1 MAAPLIELNDISR
14 TYLMGGKVSVP
25 ALSKTSLKIE
35 AGEFVAITGPS
46 GSGKSTLLAILGL
59 LDKADTGTFKLL
71 GKDITRLNDN
81 EYACLRNNFFG
92 FVFQMF
98 NLLPRLNIVDNAML
112 PFVYCPAPVKKKQS
126 DVIDLLKK
134 IGLGDRL
141 RHRPNELSGGQQ
153 QRVAFARALANDP
166 LVILADEP
174 TGNLD
179 SKSTMEIINLFKQL
193 NQEGKTI
200 IMVTHEQPLTEQASR
215 VIKLIDGRIVSDEK
229 NRPTPELLIKA
240 PQVGGKSR
248 KNFFSFL
255 EIKNY
260 SFEAVQSLAVN
271 KLRSFLSILGVLI
284 GVAAVVAMLAVGN
297 GAKQQVEKSLSALG
311 TNLLMV
317 RTSFQQRGIS
327 MGQDSTT
334 RFTFA
339 DLDALKKIE
348 SVKYAVPYVQGR
360 IQAVYQAKNW
370 NTSALGTSPE
380 YQIVRASQASLGR
393 FFTEAELTTRA
404 KVAVLGAVVA
414 KQLFGD
420 ENPVGKQIRMNRV
433 DFNVIG
439 VLEEKGV
446 SGFQNTDDRI
456 IIPVTTAM
464 YRLLGTDYINYFDIQ
479 AQDAESMSAAQSEI
493 SKVLIDL
500 HRLTEAQADQ
510 IDIRNMADIQKAAG
524 EATATFSYLLGAIAA
539 VSLFVG
545 GIGIMNILLVTV
557 MERTHEIGLRK
568 ALGAQNAD
576 ILVQFMVE
584 AVMICGIGGM
594 LGIMLGS
601 SVSWLISMLAGWSTL
616 ISFSSVMLAFLFS
629 VMVGVFFGL
638 WPAMQAAKLSPMAA
652 LRYE

>member
-1 MAAPLIELNDISR
+1 MIELDQISR
-14 TYLMGGKVSVP
+14 TYFIGGKVPVP
-25 ALSKTSLKIE
+25 ALAKTSLKIE

-59 LDKADTGTFKLL
+59 LDKADTGSYKLF
-71 GKDITRLNDN
+71 GKNITGLNDN
-81 EYACLRNNFFG
+81 EYACLRNQFFG

-98 NLLPRLNIVDNAML
+98 NLLPRLNVVDNSML
-112 PFVYCPAPVKKKQS
+112 PFIYCPSPEKKKQS
-126 DVIDLLKK
+126 YVIDLLKK

-153 QRVAFARALANDP
+153 QRVALARALANDP
-166 LVILADEP
+166 PVILADEP

-179 SKSTMEIINLFKQL
+179 SKSTAEIINLFKQL
-193 NQEGKTI
+193 NEQGKTI
-200 IMVTHEQPLTEQASR
+200 IMVTHEQPLTEQATR
-215 VIKLIDGRIVSDEK
+215 IIKLQDGKIISDEK
-229 NRPTPELLIKA
+229 KKGVPAVQIKA
-240 PQVGGKSR
+240 PDFIKRKGK
-248 KNFFSFL
+248 KIFSLL

-260 SFEAVQSLAVN
+260 SFEAIQSLAIN

-284 GVAAVVAMLAVGN
+284 GVSAVVAMLAVGN
-297 GAKQQVEKSLSALG
+297 GAKQQVEQSLSSLG

-327 MGQDSTT
+327 MGLDSTT
-334 RFTFA
+334 RFTFS
-339 DLDALKKIE
+339 DLDALKRIE

-360 IQAVYQAKNW
+360 VQAVYQAKNW
-370 NTSALGTSPE
+370 NTSVMGTSPD
-380 YQIVRASQASLGR
+380 YQIVRSSRPDAGR
-393 FFTEAELTTRA
+393 FFTEAEAVIRA
-404 KVAVLGAVVA
+404 KVAVLGAIVA
-414 KQLFGD
+414 KQLFAD
-420 ENPVGKQIRMNRV
+420 ENPIGKQIRINRV
-433 DFNVIG
+433 EFNVIG

-446 SGFQNTDDRI
+446 SGFQNVDDRI

-464 YRLLGTDYINYFDIQ
+464 YRLLGTDYINYFDVQ
-479 AQDAESMSAAQSEI
+479 AQDAESMSAAQDEI
-493 SKVLIDL
+493 GKTLAKL

-510 IDIRNMADIQKAAG
+510 IDIRNMADIQKVAG

-576 ILVQFMVE
+576 VMVQFMVE
-584 AVMICGIGGM
+584 AVMICGIGGIAGIL
-594 LGIMLGS
+594 LGAG
-601 SVSWLISMLAGWSTL
+601 VSWIISTLAGWMAVVSAGSIL
-616 ISFSSVMLAFLFS
+616 LAFLFS
-629 VMVGVFFGL
+629 LMIGIFFGL
-638 WPAMQAAKLSPMAA
+638 WPAYQAAKLSPMAA